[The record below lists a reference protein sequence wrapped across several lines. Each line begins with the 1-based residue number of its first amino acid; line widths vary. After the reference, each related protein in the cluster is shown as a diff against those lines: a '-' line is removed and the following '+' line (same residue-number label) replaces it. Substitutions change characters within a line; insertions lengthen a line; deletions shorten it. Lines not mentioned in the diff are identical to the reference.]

1 MTGKF
6 MPSGGGSVPPLRAVY
21 GVVPERTTF

>member
-6 MPSGGGSVPPLRAVY
+6 TQFGEGSRPPVRTGY